1 MFTTKFFSDIS
12 ERVLAT
18 FAIGFL
24 TTWLAADA
32 INLTD
37 LGLLKSA
44 GLAGLAAAGSL
55 IKGILA
61 SRVGDKDSAA
71 LLPMDDPARA

>member
-1 MFTTKFFSDIS
+1 MFSTKFFIDVS
-12 ERVLAT
+12 ERVAAT

-24 TTWLAADA
+24 TAWLAADA
-32 INLTD
+32 IDLVD

-55 IKGILA
+55 VKGLIA
-61 SRVGDKDSAA
+61 SRVGARDSAA
-71 LLPMDDPARA
+71 LLPVE

>member
-1 MFTTKFFSDIS
+1 MNMTMKLFLDIA
-12 ERVLAT
+12 ERVCAT

-37 LGLLKSA
+37 LGVVKSA

-55 IKGILA
+55 LKGILA
-61 SRVGDKDSAA
+61 SRVGAHDSAA
-71 LLPMDDPARA
+71 LLPVEDPAG

>member
-1 MFTTKFFSDIS
+1 MFSAKFFSDIS

-55 IKGILA
+55 VKGLLA
-61 SRVGDKDSAA
+61 SQVGDKDSAA
-71 LLPMDDPARA
+71 LLPETEPAG

>member
-1 MFTTKFFSDIS
+1 MNMKLFVDIA
-12 ERVLAT
+12 ERVCAT

-32 INLTD
+32 INLTN
-37 LGLLKSA
+37 LGVVKSA

-55 IKGILA
+55 LKGILA
-61 SRVGDKDSAA
+61 SRVGAHDSAA
-71 LLPMDDPARA
+71 LLPVEDPAAG

>member
-1 MFTTKFFSDIS
+1 MRMTTKLFIDIA
-12 ERVLAT
+12 ERVCAT
-18 FAIGFL
+18 FVIGFIS
-24 TTWLAADA
+24 TWLAADA

-55 IKGILA
+55 IKGLLA
-61 SRVGDKDSAA
+61 AHVGDKDSAA
-71 LLPMDDPARA
+71 LLPAEATG